1 MKQASRD
8 LALCGVLCALAVAI
22 MAMGTILP
30 VATYCAPVLASMT
43 LLPVLVLCGEKLSW
57 AMFFASA
64 MLSLLLAP
72 DKEAAAIFLALGYY
86 PIVKPKLDQRP
97 KIRRWIGKFL
107 LFNVSILAVYAALR
121 TLARQGVTELVERCC
136 ILARRF
142 ADQLSAVDGIEVL
155 NEVVLNQVLVCFRAS
170 DGDDDAHTRRVIERV
185 QQDGTCWMSGTTW
198 QRRAAMRI
206 SVSNWSTDEE
216 DVDKSV
222 AAIVRCARE

>member
-30 VATYCAPVLASMT
+30 AATYCAPVLASMT

-86 PIVKPKLDQRP
+86 PIVKPKLDRKP
-97 KIRRWIGKFL
+97 KIRRWVGKFL
-107 LFNVSILAVYAALR
+107 LFNVSILAVYAVLLGGNFLFWLDDR
-121 TLARQGVTELVERCC
+121 LLG
-136 ILARRF
+136 RF
-142 ADQLSAVDGIEVL
+142 AP
-155 NEVVLNQVLVCFRAS
+155 
-170 DGDDDAHTRRVIERV
+170 
-185 QQDGTCWMSGTTW
+185 
-198 QRRAAMRI
+198 RAA
-206 SVSNWSTDEE
+206 
-216 DVDKSV
+216 
-222 AAIVRCARE
+222 ALCARWEKKHR

>member
-30 VATYCAPVLASMT
+30 AATYCAPVLASMT

-86 PIVKPKLDQRP
+86 PIVKPKLDRMKKP
-97 KIRRWIGKFL
+97 RRAALKLL
-107 LFNVSILAVYAALR
+107 LFNAAIFAVYGALLFIFRLDALREELFSMGLWLTLALILGGNVIFWLDDKLLERAVPRIAAL
-121 TLARQGVTELVERCC
+121 
-136 ILARRF
+136 
-142 ADQLSAVDGIEVL
+142 
-155 NEVVLNQVLVCFRAS
+155 
-170 DGDDDAHTRRVIERV
+170 
-185 QQDGTCWMSGTTW
+185 
-198 QRRAAMRI
+198 
-206 SVSNWSTDEE
+206 
-216 DVDKSV
+216 
-222 AAIVRCARE
+222 CARWTRKHP